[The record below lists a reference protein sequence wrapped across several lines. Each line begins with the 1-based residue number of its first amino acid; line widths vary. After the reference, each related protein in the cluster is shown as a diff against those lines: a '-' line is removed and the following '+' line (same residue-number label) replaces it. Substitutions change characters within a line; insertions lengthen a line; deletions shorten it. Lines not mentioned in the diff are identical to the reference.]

1 MPCRWKKDE
10 FKKSQ
15 GFTLL
20 EVLLVLA
27 ILAGTGFILLVKI
40 PVQMEERNLS
50 LASTRLMQDLREARQ
65 SALAERIYY
74 EVRFY
79 PSNNTYRIYRQSDL
93 QRSQSLPQGI
103 SYANTPSSVRFG
115 ANGNVVFLGTNQT
128 GIVALTNGKTTRHI
142 ITALISGRVREEIR

>member
-1 MPCRWKKDE
+1 MPCRWKKDKI
-10 FKKSQ
+10 KKSQ

-27 ILAGTGFILLVKI
+27 ILAGTASVLLVKI

-50 LASTRLMQDLREARQ
+50 LASTRLIQDLREARQ
-65 SALAERIYY
+65 SALAENAYY

-79 PSNNTYRIYRQSDL
+79 PSNNTYRIYRKTEL
-93 QRSQSLPQGI
+93 QRNQSLPQGI
-103 SYANTPSSVRFG
+103 TFANSPSNIRFS
-115 ANGNVVFLGTNQT
+115 ANGIIVFLGSDPSGTVT
-128 GIVALTNGKTTRHI
+128 LTNGKTTRHV